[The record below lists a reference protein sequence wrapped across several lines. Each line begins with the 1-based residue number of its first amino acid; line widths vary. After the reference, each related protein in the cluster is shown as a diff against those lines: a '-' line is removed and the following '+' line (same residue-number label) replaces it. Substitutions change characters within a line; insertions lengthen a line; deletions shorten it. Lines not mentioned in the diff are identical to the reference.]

1 MTSAVNTQAQT
12 TPQTSA
18 PQNQLLQGLCY
29 FSRIG
34 QWWQILDT
42 QHTLCKK
49 QKTKTKKTTCDS
61 SVTQRRGCLLEAVHQ
76 LLHCALRWKDCDIT
90 LSKLNILRE
99 GPCAWTTD
107 APIALC
113 EPLHIALTRGAT
125 IPWSSHPGEGR
136 CSIHKRRNIAFK
148 SSVFFLKKRKGG
160 IEQKMS
166 YQGKKNIPKITVSK
180 ELFLLHWLQE
190 LWWLLLQ
197 ITAEGFSVFL
207 RRCDGSLSHT
217 PMQAQSNMKMLFLL
231 SEPTAGSRWNNARN
245 DMACLA
251 TIVTV
256 RQGDKAFS

>member
-1 MTSAVNTQAQT
+1 MWQQCIPKKRMPAGGCSPASPLRPPVERLWHHAFQT
-12 TPQTSA
+12 E
-18 PQNQLLQGLCY
+18 
-29 FSRIG
+29 
-34 QWWQILDT
+34 
-42 QHTLCKK
+42 HT
-49 QKTKTKKTTCDS
+49 
-61 SVTQRRGCLLEAVHQ
+61 
-76 LLHCALRWKDCDIT
+76 
-90 LSKLNILRE
+90 E
-99 GPCAWTTD
+99 GGAMCAWTTD

-136 CSIHKRRNIAFK
+136 CSIHKRGDIAFK

-231 SEPTAGSRWNNARN
+231 SEPTAGSRWNNAHN
-245 DMACLA
+245 DTACLA

>member
-1 MTSAVNTQAQT
+1 MPG
-12 TPQTSA
+12 PQTLLKHSA
-18 PQNQLLQGLCY
+18 
-29 FSRIG
+29 SHSTSH
-34 QWWQILDT
+34 WQEGRLF
-42 QHTLCKK
+42 
-49 QKTKTKKTTCDS
+49 
-61 SVTQRRGCLLEAVHQ
+61 LEAPIQ
-76 LLHCALRWKDCDIT
+76 ARAAAASINGGISLLKARYF
-90 LSKLNILRE
+90 
-99 GPCAWTTD
+99 
-107 APIALC
+107 
-113 EPLHIALTRGAT
+113 
-125 IPWSSHPGEGR
+125 
-136 CSIHKRRNIAFK
+136 FK
-148 SSVFFLKKRKGG
+148 KKRKGG

-217 PMQAQSNMKMLFLL
+217 PMQAQSNMKTLFLL
-231 SEPTAGSRWNNARN
+231 SEPTAGSRWNNAHN